1 MALRKK
7 VVSNTHPKKYLQ
19 SEKSQTVRAKD
30 NLKEDV
36 NLVTHFLSY
45 MFYLCAKNTASF
57 LIYYVS
63 THTHTHLYCL
73 LFQPLLKAR
82 LVYTWLIL
90 SLMAC
95 LNPRKYFNVLDSK
108 NVWLSHWDFVFT
120 YEKQQ
125 CSNTTQLAVTGST
138 LLEADCIPP
147 SSGCAQSM
155 LWMS

>member
-1 MALRKK
+1 MANMALRKK

-45 MFYLCAKNTASF
+45 MLYLCAKNTASF

-82 LVYTWLIL
+82 LVYT
-90 SLMAC
+90 
-95 LNPRKYFNVLDSK
+95 
-108 NVWLSHWDFVFT
+108 
-120 YEKQQ
+120 
-125 CSNTTQLAVTGST
+125 
-138 LLEADCIPP
+138 
-147 SSGCAQSM
+147 
-155 LWMS
+155 